1 MFDFITDPIN
11 DFIRDMLKGWIED
24 NLAGLFNSLN
34 NNVASTAL
42 EVSQTPST
50 WNGSIFTIIRQLSET
65 VMVPIAA
72 VIITYV
78 LCYELITMVI
88 DKNNMR
94 DIDTAIFLK
103 YIFKAGIAVF
113 LLGKTSD
120 IVMAVFDLGSQVTLK
135 AGVAIYKE
143 AAIPDVWGDVLT
155 IHARLD
161 ALTTGELWSL
171 VFQSMFAQMAINIMS
186 ILVTVIMYGRMIE
199 IYLYVSVAPVPF
211 ATFGNKEWGSIGSNY
226 LKGIFALALQGFF
239 IMVCIGIY
247 AALVSGLVVAENISE
262 AIWQLMAH
270 TVVLCF
276 SLFKTGSL
284 AKAILNARG

>member
-120 IVMAVFDLGSQVTLK
+120 IVMAVFDLGSQVTMK
-135 AGVAIYKE
+135 AGTAIYHE
-143 AAIPDVWGDVLT
+143 ASIPDVWGDVLT
-155 IHARLD
+155 IHAKLD